1 MSLFKKLLKIT
12 VLTVFVINF
21 IFFSTIQ
28 AKSPKEN
35 VNANNISDYFSG
47 IILLNENKYK
57 DSYKYL
63 KKLDGLEKDHLN
75 YSSKYLYSLVNSGYF
90 NKAFNFSKKLEKEQQ
105 SSFESDLIIGIYH
118 FKNLKYDL
126 SNQYFLK
133 AKKRNSISLL
143 ENYIAD
149 TLLVWSKLNKSQIEE
164 AKLNLK
170 KLDNRFV
177 NLKRIQEVFLSC
189 FLNQKN
195 TNQLFF
201 ELTSDSKTDFS
212 RYNYFYANYLY
223 GNKKVEE
230 AKKVIENSLKKNPR
244 NLILNQYKID
254 ITNQKNSFDFDC
266 KIKNHVAAELLYIS
280 ANALASQS
288 IYPLSN
294 FYLNLSKYLNKNFHT
309 FDTLMAENFYK
320 IGDFSKSKEIYLRL
334 ANYGSAFRWYSKKQI
349 SRILILEDE
358 KENAINLLSKAYD
371 QLLFRG
377 IYETFDYAEF
387 LKNNENFEKSIKYY
401 SEILEIINER
411 HPLYPEVTDSRGVAY
426 ERTNNWKKAE
436 KDLLASLKAN
446 PDQAYVINYLAYS
459 WIEQGVKIKKSLE
472 MLQKAN
478 KLKSNDPYIIDSL
491 GWALFKLE
499 RYKES
504 KDYLQ
509 LAVRLM
515 PADPIVNDHY
525 GDVLWKNGEEIQA
538 RYYWNYVLNLE
549 KTNKDLKNNIEK
561 KLIKGL

>member
-1 MSLFKKLLKIT
+1 MTGKIYFDLDTSWVNNIKINLSAVERRTATLTKRRTVKKEYQVAWLLKAITLIDLTTLSGDDTFGKVERLCNKALNPIDNDILSGLGLKANEIKVGAVCVYHHLIKDCKTLVSNQLPIAAVSTGFPAGLSSFGTRKKEISDSIRDGADEIDIVINRGFVLQNNWIKLYEEVKEFKKTAGNTKIKAILGVGDLET
-12 VLTVFVINF
+12 LRNVAKASLVCMMAGADF
-21 IFFSTIQ
+21 IKTSTG
-28 AKSPKEN
+28 KEN

-212 RYNYFYANYLY
+212 RYNYFYASYVASK
-223 GNKKVEE
+223 GNIND
-230 AKKVIENSLKKNPR
+230 AKKIVSSALTNHPR
-244 NLILNQYKID
+244 NLLLNQYKI
-254 ITNQKNSFDFDC
+254 K
-266 KIKNHVAAELLYIS
+266 
-280 ANALASQS
+280 
-288 IYPLSN
+288 
-294 FYLNLSKYLNKNFHT
+294 
-309 FDTLMAENFYK
+309 
-320 IGDFSKSKEIYLRL
+320 
-334 ANYGSAFRWYSKKQI
+334 
-349 SRILILEDE
+349 
-358 KENAINLLSKAYD
+358 
-371 QLLFRG
+371 
-377 IYETFDYAEF
+377 
-387 LKNNENFEKSIKYY
+387 
-401 SEILEIINER
+401 
-411 HPLYPEVTDSRGVAY
+411 
-426 ERTNNWKKAE
+426 
-436 KDLLASLKAN
+436 
-446 PDQAYVINYLAYS
+446 
-459 WIEQGVKIKKSLE
+459 
-472 MLQKAN
+472 
-478 KLKSNDPYIIDSL
+478 
-491 GWALFKLE
+491 
-499 RYKES
+499 
-504 KDYLQ
+504 
-509 LAVRLM
+509 
-515 PADPIVNDHY
+515 
-525 GDVLWKNGEEIQA
+525 
-538 RYYWNYVLNLE
+538 
-549 KTNKDLKNNIEK
+549 
-561 KLIKGL
+561 